1 MFPLRSKKGKEDHIT
16 DAAGPIRDDTAS
28 EKPGPGRM
36 ELDPQW
42 LSRIFTIIP
51 VALIL
56 LAGASALWTYFF
68 ILSLLPDIRAEISMP
83 SLSND
88 VRVVRDRH
96 GVPGLIG
103 DNELDLFH
111 ALGYV
116 MAEDRLWQ
124 MDFLRRAATGRLSE
138 IFGPE
143 YLEQDHFIRS
153 VLWLNKKELARE
165 KGDKE
170 QSKCV
175 SMFVKGVNSYI
186 SSHYSKLPVEFSLLE
201 YKPAPFTEN
210 DVIAITRALAWASS
224 PSALVDP
231 VMTRIVSKL
240 GKKDALKLLPSD
252 PAAGAPLIMDVFD
265 GWRPEGYFFDRFHGN
280 DVLAALSGLK
290 GGSAWAVGGEKS
302 GVGRTII
309 CWNIQ
314 QILSAPRFWYRARLS
329 TGDFSLAG
337 AFIPGAPVA
346 IAGANKNICWGA
358 ITAPIDDADLF
369 LESVDTV
376 GTPKRWFVDG
386 WAPIKERVENYKP
399 KGGSTLTRPV
409 YYTSTGPIV
418 SSLEN
423 NLAISLKW
431 TGMEGANLLKT
442 FYRLN
447 RAANGNECL
456 EAAKELTAPCMSLVW
471 ADNEHN
477 FGAVTCGKAPLRPAQ
492 SDGIIPMPAWTGAHD
507 WMGTITAPE
516 LPAKINPGKGALAVA
531 QGRPGGRDYPV
542 FLGCY
547 WDVADLGPRIEQML
561 FNEPDHS
568 ETTFKKI
575 QTDCFSPTAQAL
587 KPTLVKALKGAEGL
601 NETEKKALKIFESW
615 DCKMAGQS
623 SAAAV
628 YGLIYESL
636 VRELF
641 FHRLGED
648 LFNAFTLHKP
658 TVRRAVLSALGET
671 GSGWI
676 DSKDRGPVLRNSFK
690 RAIEM
695 GASRMGSD
703 PEDWQWANLSSTV
716 FKHPL
721 TSHSRLWELVYNVGP
736 IKMEGSDDTI
746 NYSAWSFSQPFKVT
760 AAVTLRQTAQMISPP
775 DLMAI
780 SPMGVSGHFFSG
792 HYKDQMENWLSGQL
806 FRDPIQK
813 SEIRKNGFDTA
824 LFKAAPATSRF
835 KANWPH
841 RGAIGPRESITES
854 GENPGDP
861 DTRGAGQRVMRGKSR
876 GEVRT
881 IR

>member
-1 MFPLRSKKGKEDHIT
+1 MFPFRSKKVKEDQIT
-16 DAAGPIRDDTAS
+16 GGAGPIRDDSAS
-28 EKPGPGRM
+28 DKPTPNRLEM
-36 ELDPQW
+36 DPQW

-51 VALIL
+51 IALIL

-68 ILSLLPDIRAEISMP
+68 ILSLLPDIRAEITMP
-83 SLSND
+83 SLSED

-143 YLEQDHFIRS
+143 YLDQDHFIRS
-153 VLWLNKKELARE
+153 VLWLSKKAQARE

-175 SMFVKGVNSYI
+175 SMFVKGVNRYI

-240 GKKDALKLLPSD
+240 GKTEAQKLLPSD
-252 PAAGAPLIMDVFD
+252 PAAGPPLILDVFAS
-265 GWRPEGYFFDRFHGN
+265 WKPEGYFFDRFHGN

-290 GGSAWAVGGEKS
+290 GGAAWAVSGEKS
-302 GVGRTII
+302 GVGRSII

-314 QILSAPRFWYRARLS
+314 QALSAPRFWYRARLS

-337 AFIPGAPVA
+337 AFIPGTPVV
-346 IAGANKNICWGA
+346 ISGANKNVCWGA

-376 GTPKRWFVDG
+376 GRPKRWFIDG
-386 WAPIKERVENYKP
+386 WTPIKERVENYKP
-399 KGGSTLTRPV
+399 KGGATETRPV

-418 SSLEN
+418 SSLKN

-447 RAANGNECL
+447 RAANGKDLL

-471 ADNEHN
+471 ADSEHN
-477 FGAVTCGKAPLRPAQ
+477 FGAVTCGKAPLRPPQ

-507 WMGTITAPE
+507 WMGTITTPE
-516 LPAKINPGKGALAVA
+516 LPAKINPAKGAFAVA
-531 QGRPGGRDYPV
+531 QGRPGGREYPV

-568 ETTFKKI
+568 EKTFQKI

-587 KPTLVKALKGAEGL
+587 KPTLIKAIKASGDLD
-601 NETEKKALKIFESW
+601 ETEAEAFTIFESW
-615 DCKMAGQS
+615 DCKMEGRS
-623 SAAAV
+623 PAAAI
-628 YGLIYESL
+628 YALIYESL

-641 FHRLGED
+641 YHRLGDD

-658 TVRRAVLSALGET
+658 TVRRAVLSALGDS

-676 DSKDRGPVLRNSFK
+676 DSKDRDPILSNSFK
-690 RAIEM
+690 KAIKM
-695 GASRMGSD
+695 GVSRMGST
-703 PEDWQWANLSSTV
+703 PNDWQWAKLSSTV
-716 FKHPL
+716 FRHPL

-746 NYSAWSFSQPFKVT
+746 NYSAWSFSEPFKVT

-792 HYKDQMENWLSGQL
+792 HYKDQMENWLSARL

-813 SEIRKNGFDTA
+813 SDIRKHGFDTA
-824 LFKAAPATSRF
+824 LFKATAASSRF
-835 KANWPH
+835 KAHMDGNES
-841 RGAIGPRESITES
+841 IGPRENDTES
-854 GENPGDP
+854 GKNSVDAEARGD
-861 DTRGAGQRVMRGKSR
+861 GQRAMRGKSR
-876 GEVRT
+876 EEIMT